1 MSFSDTTYD
10 EFVALVDW
18 SIVGEWASDQE
29 IHNDK
34 LKQDLKEIFEGTKED
49 AYKRLNCIAHN
60 ISVPIADWI
69 NYTVN
74 AFHELLALATT
85 KTLEREDFENVREG
99 MPIVDDISFT
109 GNEIDSTFWVIYA
122 RYRDIDPK
130 LVARWFT
137 LTANNAVYGYGVAE
151 FDCCF

>member
-18 SIVGEWASDQE
+18 SVVGEWSLNQE
-29 IHNDK
+29 IHNNK
-34 LKQDLKEIFEGTKED
+34 LKKDLKDIFEGTKEN

-60 ISVPIADWI
+60 IHVPIEDWI

-74 AFHELLALATT
+74 AFHELLALSTT

-99 MPIVDDISFT
+99 MPRVNDISFI

-130 LVARWFT
+130 LIAR
-137 LTANNAVYGYGVAE
+137 
-151 FDCCF
+151 